1 MIGISKEKSKG
12 LLGMNARNLLFID
25 KKATVISNSKIRSK
39 KRLKDFNIPVSKTI
53 ATIKDL
59 AEFNNF
65 DFSTLPLSF
74 VLKPNRGLGG
84 EGIIIVYG
92 KKKKKSE
99 EEEDSWV
106 MPNKEVMTLTKL
118 KNHILDILNGNFS
131 INSRDDIALF
141 EERIKVIP
149 LFSKFT
155 KQGLPDIRV
164 IVYRNIP
171 IMAECRIPTIE
182 SKGKANLHSGGVG
195 VGIDIANGIT
205 TNAILKDSSIEVHPD
220 TGERLGG
227 IKIPYWNKILEMSIL
242 SSIAINAKFLGV
254 DIAIDK
260 NNGPLILE
268 VNARP
273 GLAIQ
278 IANNDGLKE
287 RLLSVS
293 KIKTKN
299 PQSSIRI
306 AKEIFGGEIEEEVNE
321 LTGKIIIGKKVKVL
335 IGNMTTPAEAK
346 VDSGAYTSSIS
357 EDIAK
362 ELGYDKILENFN
374 KIDTPL
380 NLNIGNI
387 NIKEEELKKK
397 YTLNLKSIRS
407 ANGFSIRPVIST
419 SLEFCDTDVIIDTEF
434 TIAQR
439 SYMRY
444 PIIIGRK
451 DLSNFLLDVTK

>member
-1 MIGISKEKSKG
+1 MIGISKEKSKR

-53 ATIKDL
+53 TTIKNL
-59 AEFNNF
+59 EEFENF
-65 DFSTLPLSF
+65 DFSSLPLSF

-92 KKKKKSE
+92 KKKKKYD
-99 EEEDSWV
+99 EEDSWI
-106 MPNKEVMTLTKL
+106 MPNKEVITLTKL
-118 KNHILDILNGNFS
+118 KSHILDILNGNFS
-131 INSRDDIALF
+131 INSGNDIALF

-155 KQGLPDIRV
+155 KQGLPDIRI

-220 TGERLGG
+220 TGERLSG

-242 SSIAINAKFLGV
+242 SSIAIDAKFLGV

-260 NNGPLILE
+260 NSGPLILE

-306 AKEIFGGEIEEEVNE
+306 AKEIFGGEIEEEVSE
-321 LTGKIIIGKKVKVL
+321 ITGKIIIGKKVKVL
-335 IGNMTTPAEAK
+335 IGNMKTPAEAK
-346 VDSGAYTSSIS
+346 IDSGAYRSSIS

-362 ELGYDKILENFN
+362 EIGYNKVLEKFN
-374 KIDTPL
+374 KINIPL

-387 NIKEEELKKK
+387 NIKEEELRKQYKM
-397 YTLNLKSIRS
+397 NLKSIRS
-407 ANGFSIRPVIST
+407 ANGFSIRPVIAT
-419 SLEFCDTDVIIDTEF
+419 SLEFCDTDINIETEF

-439 SYMRY
+439 SYMRS
-444 PIIIGRK
+444 PIIIGRR
-451 DLSNFLLDVTK
+451 DLSNFLLDVTR

>member
-53 ATIKDL
+53 ATIKNL
-59 AEFNNF
+59 EEFENF
-65 DFSTLPLSF
+65 DFSSLPLSF

-84 EGIIIVYG
+84 EGIVIVYG
-92 KKKKKSE
+92 KKKKKYD
-99 EEEDSWV
+99 EEDSWI
-106 MPNKEVMTLTKL
+106 MPNKEVITLTKL
-118 KNHILDILNGNFS
+118 KSHILDILNGNFS
-131 INSRDDIALF
+131 INPGNDIALF

-155 KQGLPDIRV
+155 RQGLPDIRI

-220 TGERLGG
+220 TGERLSG

-242 SSIAINAKFLGV
+242 SSLAIDAKFLGV

-306 AKEIFGGEIEEEVNE
+306 AKEIFGGEIEEEVSE
-321 LTGKIIIGKKVKVL
+321 ITGKIIIGKKVKVL
-335 IGNMTTPAEAK
+335 IGNMKIPAEAK
-346 VDSGAYTSSIS
+346 IDSGAYRSSIS

-362 ELGYDKILENFN
+362 KIGYNKVLEKFN
-374 KIDTPL
+374 KIEMPL

-397 YTLNLKSIRS
+397 YHMNLKSVRS

-419 SLEFCDTDVIIDTEF
+419 SLEFCDTEIEFETEL